1 MSILCK
7 SWGIAGDTGPEWD
20 VDLDHSYVMDVI
32 EEMGNDVAHRCYWDF
47 GRWSDLC
54 RVWRP
59 TGNDR
64 SPEEAV
70 DIEVIAFV
78 TVNLSCCHLSC
89 VALLLVHWPLLRPMP
104 FSAPCWQ

>member
-1 MSILCK
+1 
-7 SWGIAGDTGPEWD
+7 
-20 VDLDHSYVMDVI
+20 MDVI

-59 TGNDR
+59 AGNDR
-64 SPEEAV
+64 PAEEAV

-78 TVNLSCCHLSC
+78 TVNLSCCHSSC
-89 VALLLVHWPLLRPMP
+89 VALLLGHWPLLRPVP
-104 FSAPCWQ
+104 CLAPCWQ